1 MSINVT
7 TEINA
12 KMFNDFLSDTSR
24 NALEGYTTTERYGKR
39 LRKGFRFVKYPI
51 ANGKHH
57 VDALYYQRIYDDDTA
72 VGMPF
77 NTCANMELCCIVVD
91 SKDIYY
97 YIHDISD
104 FCSENQKVLSK
115 DEIETEITKVLANY
129 LVSTTPITKED
140 AESNYYN
147 KTAYITASNCY
158 ALGAERKS
166 LEEKIKADWYLDDSV
181 IIDYLSNPDGWAAR
195 TMDIMDTWSKKETNR
210 LGREPRSYRDGDGRE
225 HVVIESLI
233 NMYIAEMENDVSCW
247 EHVFKDMCKAIVGIK
262 NIHVNIEV
270 PNPEDTSKTEKTD
283 FPYPTDKIASHV
295 TLTKGLLDIDI
306 IPSKAV
312 RDGVE
317 IFLARFA
324 PNRERS
330 YEIPMTLV
338 RNISSR
344 GKVVWENPFWGKD
357 EIKLKF
363 SK

>member
-12 KMFNDFLSDTSR
+12 KMFNDFLSDTSK

-57 VDALYYQRIYDDDTA
+57 VDALYYQRVYDDDTA

-91 SKDIYY
+91 GKDIYY

-115 DEIETEITKVLANY
+115 DEIETEMTKVLANY

-166 LEEKIKADWYLDDSV
+166 LEEEIKADWYLDDSV

-225 HVVIESLI
+225 HVVIESLT
-233 NMYIAEMENDVSCW
+233 NMYLAEMENDVSCW
-247 EHVFKDMCKAIVGIK
+247 EHVFKDMCKAIAGIK
-262 NIHVNIEV
+262 NVHVNIEV
-270 PNPEDTSKTEKTD
+270 PNPEDASKTEKTD
-283 FPYPTDKIASHV
+283 FQYPADKIPNYM
-295 TLTKGLLDIDI
+295 TLSECRLDTDVIQ
-306 IPSKAV
+306 SKAV
-312 RDGVE
+312 KYGVE

-324 PNRERS
+324 QDREHC
-330 YEIPMTLV
+330 YDIPMTLV

-344 GKVVWENPFWGKD
+344 GKVIWENPFWGKD

>member
-1 MSINVT
+1 
-7 TEINA
+7 
-12 KMFNDFLSDTSR
+12 
-24 NALEGYTTTERYGKR
+24 
-39 LRKGFRFVKYPI
+39 
-51 ANGKHH
+51 
-57 VDALYYQRIYDDDTA
+57 
-72 VGMPF
+72 
-77 NTCANMELCCIVVD
+77 
-91 SKDIYY
+91 
-97 YIHDISD
+97 
-104 FCSENQKVLSK
+104 
-115 DEIETEITKVLANY
+115 
-129 LVSTTPITKED
+129 
-140 AESNYYN
+140 
-147 KTAYITASNCY
+147 
-158 ALGAERKS
+158 
-166 LEEKIKADWYLDDSV
+166 
-181 IIDYLSNPDGWAAR
+181 
-195 TMDIMDTWSKKETNR
+195 MDIMDTWSKKETNR

>member
-57 VDALYYQRIYDDDTA
+57 VDALYYQRVYDDDTA

-91 SKDIYY
+91 GKDIYY
-97 YIHDISD
+97 CIHDISD
-104 FCSENQKVLSK
+104 FCNENQKVLSK
-115 DEIETEITKVLANY
+115 DETEMEMMKVLANY

-140 AESNYYN
+140 AESNYCN
-147 KTAYITASNCY
+147 KTAYITAANCY

-166 LEEKIKADWYLDDSV
+166 LEEKIKTDWYLDDSV

-195 TMDIMDTWSKKETNR
+195 TMDIMDACR
-210 LGREPRSYRDGDGRE
+210 LGREPRSYRDGDGRK
-225 HVVIESLI
+225 HVVIESLT
-233 NMYIAEMENDVSCW
+233 NMYLAEMENDVSCW
-247 EHVFKDMCKAIVGIK
+247 EHVFKDMCKAIAGIK

>member
-91 SKDIYY
+91 GKDIYY
-97 YIHDISD
+97 CIHDISD
-104 FCSENQKVLSK
+104 FCNENQKVLSK
-115 DEIETEITKVLANY
+115 DETEMEMMKVLANY

-140 AESNYYN
+140 AESNYCN
-147 KTAYITASNCY
+147 KTAYITAANCY

-166 LEEKIKADWYLDDSV
+166 LEEKIKTDWYLDDSV

-195 TMDIMDTWSKKETNR
+195 TMDIMDACR
-210 LGREPRSYRDGDGRE
+210 LGREPRSYRDGDGRK

-233 NMYIAEMENDVSCW
+233 NMYIAEMENDVYCW